1 MCLPMTRSHLLGKSM
16 HSYDAEKLVTSKPYN
31 VSKNREKRLPDEKI
45 VFNLSPSR
53 AFYDLPVRQSSRPK
67 ICGHIY
73 KFIYIDRN

>member
-1 MCLPMTRSHLLGKSM
+1 MCLLMTHSHLPGKSM

-31 VSKNREKRLPDEKI
+31 VSKNREKRLLDEKI

-53 AFYDLPVRQSSRPK
+53 AFYDFPVRQSSRPK

-73 KFIYIDRN
+73 IEI